1 MVIVK
6 CELFMTSIFR
16 FCDHKK
22 LWSSSTSNF
31 SKTLKKHLH
40 ISIPWGTWLQN
51 LYNFHSK
58 YCAITQTHLADALTR
73 NVHKSD
79 TTVSNICYANNRRS
93 MIKSRWPLYQ
103 EFGSH
108 MKKDNANRFADP
120 ENLYTGT
127 RFQGDS
133 EIKISRKR
141 NNDGQV
147 AAILIIGGKLK
158 I

>member
-6 CELFMTSIFR
+6 CELFITLFFR
-16 FCDHKK
+16 FCNYKNYEVHPWT
-22 LWSSSTSNF
+22 LNF

-51 LYNFHSK
+51 LNNFHFKILNLWTILNFSSIFKK
-58 YCAITQTHLADALTR
+58 YCANTQTHFADALTR

-79 TTVSNICYANNRRS
+79 TTASNICYANNRRS

-108 MKKDNANRFADP
+108 MKKDNANRLADP

-127 RFQGDS
+127 RFQEDS
-133 EIKISRKR
+133 EKNKSK
-141 NNDGQV
+141 
-147 AAILIIGGKLK
+147 KK
-158 I
+158 